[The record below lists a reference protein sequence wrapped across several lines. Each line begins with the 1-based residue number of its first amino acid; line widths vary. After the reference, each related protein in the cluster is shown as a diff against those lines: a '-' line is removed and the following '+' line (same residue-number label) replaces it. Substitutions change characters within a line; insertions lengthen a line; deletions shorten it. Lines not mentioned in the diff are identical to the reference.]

1 MTFELRP
8 LEPHT
13 EAKHRLLRQ
22 YLGTWYPIMAK
33 YNARVI
39 YYDAFSGPGEY
50 QGGEPGSPLIA
61 LDALVSHGHFSRM
74 SGTEFHFA
82 LNEQSKDCVEH
93 LTGQIEEYKK
103 THSPWPSSMRIT
115 ISNSTFI
122 DLTTE
127 IIDDLDQR
135 NARMAPTFAF
145 VDPVGVK
152 ATPMAVLQRLTQ
164 FPKAELLVY
173 FAHEAVTRFHGAG
186 NIDQVLTDLY
196 GTDEYKNA
204 QALSTG
210 DRGEFLHDLYKRQLH
225 EVCQFP
231 YIQSF
236 SMYDHRGKRVYDLF
250 YCTHEA
256 IGLDRMKQA
265 MWKVAPSGDFR
276 FQDRFAHQ
284 EVIFGDAVDTAPLQR
299 ELLHFF
305 ADRSVT
311 IQEVT
316 DHVVVA
322 TPFASNHVKRETLA
336 VMQRA
341 GLITSPNQ
349 ARANT
354 YPDGTIISFPPQP

>member
-1 MTFELRP
+1 MPFALRP

-13 EAKHRLLRQ
+13 EAKHRLVRQ
-22 YLGTWYPIMAK
+22 YLGAWYPIMAK
-33 YNARVI
+33 YNQRVI
-39 YYDAFSGPGEY
+39 YYDAFSGPGQY
-50 QGGEPGSPLIA
+50 AGGEPGSPLIA
-61 LDALVSHGHFSRM
+61 LDTLITHDHFNSMR
-74 SGTEFHFA
+74 GTQFHLIF
-82 LNEQSKDCVEH
+82 NEQNKDCVAH
-93 LTGQIEEYKK
+93 LTGQVEQYKAA
-103 THSPWPSSMRIT
+103 HAPWPSNVLLTIT
-115 ISNSTFI
+115 NSTFI

-127 IIDDLDQR
+127 IIDNLDER
-135 NARMAPTFAF
+135 NAKMAPTFAF

-186 NIDQVLTDLY
+186 NIDAALTDLY

-204 QALSTG
+204 VVLSPEERG
-210 DRGEFLHDLYKRQLH
+210 DFLHDLYKRQLH
-225 EVCQFP
+225 DVCQFP

-236 SMYDHRGKRVYDLF
+236 SMYDFRGKRVYDLF
-250 YCTHEA
+250 YCTHEP

-265 MWKVAPSGDFR
+265 MWRVAPSGDFR

-284 EVIFGDAVDTAPLQR
+284 QVIFGDMVDTSPLQR
-299 ELLHFF
+299 ELLQFY
-305 ADRSVT
+305 AGRSVT

-322 TPFASNHVKRETLA
+322 TPFASNHVKTQTLA
-336 VMQRA
+336 VMQRR

-349 ARANT
+349 RKANT
-354 YPDGTIISFPPQP
+354 YPPGTIIAFPLQS